1 MFGFER
7 VLEEL
12 VEDVY
17 RFALYGIITCVV
29 VFTVTALVIYI
40 AGLEPMMLTGIIEK
54 VTSVGALVSYGIF
67 VCIRIAY
74 NRLIVL
80 DIIIIIALIFAKAW
94 ADDYL
99 DRAMYEKNED

>member
-17 RFALYGIITCVV
+17 RFVLYGVIACIVI
-29 VFTVTALVIYI
+29 FTVTALVIYI
-40 AGLEPMMLTGIIEK
+40 ANLKPMMFTGVILEG
-54 VTSVGALVSYGIF
+54 TSIGALVSYAIF
-67 VCIRIAY
+67 ACIRIAY

-80 DIIIIIALIFAKAW
+80 DIMILIALIVAKAW

-99 DRAMYEKNED
+99 DRVMYGKD